1 MNYIAERRLEEKERR
16 RAEILDAAEHV
27 AAKVGWDLMTMDQV
41 ARQARLSRALLYV
54 YFKDKNDLMFA
65 LNERALVVL
74 KQKFVDVQKQHA
86 RGIDQIEGFGRAYV
100 ALSQELPV
108 YFDVLSRCELVMVD
122 EVEPDSNLQ
131 ACLQAGDGVFNL
143 MGEALHLGIED
154 GSVRPDVGA
163 PSLIA
168 FTLWSFMHGIVQVA
182 SNKPLVLKHRGVG
195 SDQLM
200 EKALELAVRSL
211 MPVDKLT

>member
-16 RAEILDAAEHV
+16 RSESLDAAEHV

-74 KQKFVDVQKQHA
+74 KQKFMDVQKLHT

-100 ALSQELPV
+100 AMSQELPV

-131 ACLQAGDGVFNL
+131 ACLQAGDAVFNL
-143 MGEALHLGIED
+143 
-154 GSVRPDVGA
+154 
-163 PSLIA
+163 
-168 FTLWSFMHGIVQVA
+168 
-182 SNKPLVLKHRGVG
+182 
-195 SDQLM
+195 
-200 EKALELAVRSL
+200 
-211 MPVDKLT
+211 